1 MVDNYKNQYHYDFVI
16 NAAGAHAIKI
26 AEIMDIETD
35 FVLLPFRGMY
45 LKSKKKISS
54 FNTHI
59 YPVPNISKPFLGIH
73 TTLTSDGYLKL
84 GPTAIP
90 VLSPENYIN
99 FRGIDFNYL
108 PNIIFNQIKLLFKN
122 SFGYRDLA
130 FKRFKNLSKKNII
143 SAAQKL
149 TSFKLEEDD
158 FEWYT
163 PGIRAQLFN
172 QKVEI
177 SKWILLTFKF

>member
-1 MVDNYKNQYHYDFVI
+1 MKRINRIGCKIICDKKIVSQRKNILVDNYKNQYHYDFVI

-45 LKSKKKISS
+45 LKSKKISS

-84 GPTAIP
+84 G
-90 VLSPENYIN
+90 
-99 FRGIDFNYL
+99 
-108 PNIIFNQIKLLFKN
+108 
-122 SFGYRDLA
+122 
-130 FKRFKNLSKKNII
+130 
-143 SAAQKL
+143 
-149 TSFKLEEDD
+149 
-158 FEWYT
+158 
-163 PGIRAQLFN
+163 
-172 QKVEI
+172 
-177 SKWILLTFKF
+177 